1 MLQEIVRNEGS
12 RLDAIFAMSAL
23 NNRLTHPHL
32 RRKHAVSVDLHRKLV
47 DATNEWARRAEDAL
61 NGQQFWINRCS
72 KFEGDLTLTR
82 QKLDALVGAQ
92 LRRRRKGVKK

>member
-61 NGQQFWINRCS
+61 NGQQFW
-72 KFEGDLTLTR
+72 LTLTR